1 MSLKKQLEALAIK
14 ARLRTEA
21 ATKTAVQAVARD
33 MNTPIAEGGRMPV
46 DTGFLRNSIGAA
58 AGSLPSGPSS
68 PKDDA
73 QGNPEA
79 VAVAL
84 TQWNLDEP
92 FYIGYS
98 AEYARIQEAR
108 NGFIEGAA
116 QNWPD
121 YFDAAL
127 KRAKQEIK

>member
-1 MSLKKQLEALAIK
+1 MSLRKQIEALAIK

-21 ATKTAVQAVARD
+21 ATKTAAQAVANE
-33 MNTPIAEGGRMPV
+33 MNTPVAEGGRMPV
-46 DTGFLRNSIGAA
+46 DTGFLRDSIGAA
-58 AGSLPSGPSS
+58 AGSLPVGPSS
-68 PKDDA
+68 PKEDA
-73 QGNPEA
+73 HGNPEA

-84 TQWNLDEP
+84 AQWNLNEP

-98 AEYARIQEAR
+98 AEYVRIQEAR

-116 QNWPD
+116 QNWPE

-127 KRAKQEIK
+127 KRAKAEIK